1 MNTAAAAAAHSAGRD
16 PTERAAWLR
25 RQFDRASPWL
35 VVLAVIV
42 IWEAVTRLQ
51 IINVQD
57 VSRPAI
63 VAALIVEWIRT
74 GFIFPHLGMTVA
86 EVIAGFVSG
95 TVFGLAVAFVFFF
108 WSRWARLFELPLLL
122 LNAVPRTILAP
133 FVVLLFGLTPLP
145 KMVLA
150 FLVVFVIT
158 IINLSAGLKEV
169 DRTIVANVRVMGG
182 NRRELTQHVYLPAA
196 LAWIIGAMRTS
207 VGHAFTA
214 AIVCE
219 LMGSNLGLGWVIS
232 TGQAAIKP
240 DWVMAGLFF
249 AGIVVVIAD
258 LVLLAPLERRASHWR
273 VF

>member
-1 MNTAAAAAAHSAGRD
+1 MSTATAGTTAHALD
-16 PTERAAWLR
+16 PEQRAARFLR
-25 RQFDRASPWL
+25 RVDRVSPWL

-42 IWEAVTRLQ
+42 VWETVTRLQ
-51 IINVQD
+51 IINEQD
-57 VSRPAI
+57 VSRPAT

-74 GFIFPHLGMTVA
+74 GYVLPHLAMTVA
-86 EVIAGFVSG
+86 EVLVGFVSG
-95 TVFGLAVAFVFFF
+95 TVLGLSAAFVFFF
-108 WSRWARLFELPLLL
+108 WPRWARMFEVPLLL

-150 FLVVFVIT
+150 FVVVFVIT
-158 IINLSAGLKEV
+158 IVNLSAGLKEV

-182 NRRELTQHVYLPAA
+182 NRRELTRHVYLPAA

-219 LMGSNLGLGWVIS
+219 LMGSTLGLGWVIT
-232 TGQAAIKP
+232 TGQTAIKP
-240 DWVMAGLFF
+240 EWVMAGLFF
-249 AGIVVVIAD
+249 AGIVVVVAD